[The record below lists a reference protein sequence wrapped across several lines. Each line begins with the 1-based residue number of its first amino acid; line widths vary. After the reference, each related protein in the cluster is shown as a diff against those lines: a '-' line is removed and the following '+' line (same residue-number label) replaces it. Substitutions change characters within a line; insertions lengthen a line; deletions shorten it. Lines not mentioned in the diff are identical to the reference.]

1 MKLIIELN
9 NINETAIKQGI
20 DYILDEI
27 EIELPKAK
35 AIYTSDGDTHHV
47 RIGMEGYQ
55 DIIFQEVISID
66 EQIIDKATVIEKIKE
81 AFPPTIKAG
90 PRQYKPYRNHLL

>member
-1 MKLIIELN
+1 M
-9 NINETAIKQGI
+9 
-20 DYILDEI
+20 
-27 EIELPKAK
+27 
-35 AIYTSDGDTHHV
+35 